1 MNSNESIRE
10 WELSAIR
17 AIKKRD
23 LWLFVDIYSLMKLVL
38 GENVARSF
46 MTRLVRR
53 REYLLSVSDDF
64 WLSLNAY
71 LWEKINDK

>member
-23 LWLFVDIYSLMKLVL
+23 LWLFVNIYSLMKLLFGV
-38 GENVARSF
+38 NVARSF
-46 MTRLVRR
+46 LTRLVRR

-71 LWEKINDK
+71 LWGKINDK